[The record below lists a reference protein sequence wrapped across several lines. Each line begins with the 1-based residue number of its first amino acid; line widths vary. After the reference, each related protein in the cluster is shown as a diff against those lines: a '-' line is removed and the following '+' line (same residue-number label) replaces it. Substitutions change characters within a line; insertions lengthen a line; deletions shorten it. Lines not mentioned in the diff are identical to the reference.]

1 MGTALVIL
9 SIVSIVAFLIWV
21 LVQPRDETTL
31 GRENRI
37 RREAEKEAK
46 RIEREGGGEDLDRS

>member
-1 MGTALVIL
+1 MGDVLVIL
-9 SIVSIVAFLIWV
+9 SVGSIVAFLIWV
-21 LVQPRDETTL
+21 LLQPKDETAL